1 MDFYTTS
8 SMKPGETVAVGEH
21 TPNSPDAP
29 KVPDL
34 LSVDRETGKVSGL
47 SQQLDGWENR
57 TNPDSV
63 FDQGPD
69 ESRERSD
76 RPVTHPYEKLVKHTG
91 VDSFSR

>member
-1 MDFYTTS
+1 MDFYTPL
-8 SMKPGETVAVGEH
+8 MKPGETVAVGEH

-29 KVPDL
+29 KVPETPT
-34 LSVDRETGKVSGL
+34 VDRETGKISGL
-47 SQQLDGWENR
+47 SQQIDGWENR
-57 TNPDSV
+57 TEPDSV

-76 RPVTHPYEKLVKHTG
+76 RPVTHPYEKLVKHAG